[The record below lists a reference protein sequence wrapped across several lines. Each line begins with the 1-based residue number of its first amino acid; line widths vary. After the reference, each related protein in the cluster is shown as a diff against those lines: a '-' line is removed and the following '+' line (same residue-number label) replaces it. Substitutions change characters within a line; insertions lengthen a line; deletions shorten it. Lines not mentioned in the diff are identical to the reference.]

1 MNNHEQDIF
10 NGRCPYN
17 DKPCPE
23 KISCLRCQMNER
35 EKELM
40 EKMDEI
46 ERFEMLQEELAGY
59 ENDT

>member
-1 MNNHEQDIF
+1 
-10 NGRCPYN
+10 
-17 DKPCPE
+17 
-23 KISCLRCQMNER
+23 MNER

>member
-23 KISCLRCQMNER
+23 KYPVLDA
-35 EKELM
+35 K
-40 EKMDEI
+40 
-46 ERFEMLQEELAGY
+46 
-59 ENDT
+59 